1 MQSGSYLHS
10 CDLGPNLGYTGE
22 ADTSH
27 LCKKMVQL
35 MIWLHHLVGTTLV
48 NLEDIEKMCEH
59 CRTIHVNSA
68 HLASWSSYEPRK
80 VEWRPID

>member
-1 MQSGSYLHS
+1 
-10 CDLGPNLGYTGE
+10 
-22 ADTSH
+22 
-27 LCKKMVQL
+27 

>member
-1 MQSGSYLHS
+1 
-10 CDLGPNLGYTGE
+10 
-22 ADTSH
+22 
-27 LCKKMVQL
+27 

-80 VEWRPID
+80 VEWRPLIRAQAPFPGQPFREEP